1 MRGRFLCEKVYLMAY
16 KDLNTFIEL
25 LESKGELIRIK
36 EEVSPRLEITEITDR
51 VSKRQGPALLFENV
65 RSPSGHPVAIN
76 LFGSMRRI
84 TMALE
89 VEDLDDLA
97 TDVMAFLDAERT
109 EGLLEKLKLLPKVKR
124 IGSIFPK
131 KVKRAPCQ
139 EVILRD
145 DEVDLTAL
153 PILTC
158 WPQDAGPFIT
168 LPLVATQHPETSKR
182 NLGMYRL
189 QVFDGNTTGMHWHA
203 HKGGAEHYRVAERMG
218 VRLPVSVAIGADPA
232 CVYAATAPL
241 PEDMDEFLLA
251 GYLRKRPVEL
261 VKCLTNDLC
270 VPANAQYVLEGYVN
284 PGERRTEG
292 PFGDHTGFYSLAGE
306 FPVFHV
312 TCLTMRKDPI
322 YHATVVGRP
331 PMEDAFL
338 GKATERLF
346 LPIIKKQLPEVVDM
360 NLLIEGGFHN
370 LVFVSIDK
378 RYPGHAR
385 KVMHALWG
393 MGQMMFSKMIFVF
406 DKEVNVQDLSEV
418 LWYLGN
424 HVAPRR
430 DILFTEGP
438 LDELDHSAE
447 RPLFGSKMGVDC
459 TRKWPEE
466 GFDRQWPDVIRMDED
481 VKQKI
486 DKIWPKLGI
495 RL

>member
-1 MRGRFLCEKVYLMAY
+1 MAY

-218 VRLPVSVAIGADPA
+218 VRLP
-232 CVYAATAPL
+232 
-241 PEDMDEFLLA
+241 
-251 GYLRKRPVEL
+251 
-261 VKCLTNDLC
+261 
-270 VPANAQYVLEGYVN
+270 
-284 PGERRTEG
+284 
-292 PFGDHTGFYSLAGE
+292 
-306 FPVFHV
+306 
-312 TCLTMRKDPI
+312 
-322 YHATVVGRP
+322 
-331 PMEDAFL
+331 
-338 GKATERLF
+338 
-346 LPIIKKQLPEVVDM
+346 
-360 NLLIEGGFHN
+360 
-370 LVFVSIDK
+370 
-378 RYPGHAR
+378 
-385 KVMHALWG
+385 
-393 MGQMMFSKMIFVF
+393 
-406 DKEVNVQDLSEV
+406 
-418 LWYLGN
+418 
-424 HVAPRR
+424 
-430 DILFTEGP
+430 
-438 LDELDHSAE
+438 
-447 RPLFGSKMGVDC
+447 
-459 TRKWPEE
+459 
-466 GFDRQWPDVIRMDED
+466 
-481 VKQKI
+481 
-486 DKIWPKLGI
+486 
-495 RL
+495 